1 MAGITTL
8 RVTLHITTL
17 HVSAVKT
24 LQHEEHHDLSSS
36 LSAPCLKRLVVV
48 CLPTAIHV
56 YTKMKNNIIYCIL
69 ICIDMTVVLNSF
81 MWKQASS
88 PKKLFSPNFS
98 EPHVYL

>member
-24 LQHEEHHDLSSS
+24 LQHEEHQDLSSS

-56 YTKMKNNIIYCIL
+56 YTKMKNNIIKGSL
-69 ICIDMTVVLNSF
+69 VE
-81 MWKQASS
+81 
-88 PKKLFSPNFS
+88 KLPS
-98 EPHVYL
+98 YGDLKLQ